1 MMHDRPDSTLAILE
15 AFPQDSLFTDEQR
28 ALYALLLTQARDKN
42 YIDET
47 CDSIVKI
54 AVSFYATFNNKAR
67 LMMSLYY
74 LARIQYNMGD
84 YSRSIVNYDKAEK
97 IAASIDDKFY
107 LGLIYRGMSAIYT
120 KIYNGVEQAHYAK
133 LSFEVFV
140 EYGDSSYMMYALMDY
155 GRTCNKIKWFRRR

>member
-97 IAASIDDKFY
+97 IAASIDDKF
-107 LGLIYRGMSAIYT
+107 
-120 KIYNGVEQAHYAK
+120 
-133 LSFEVFV
+133 
-140 EYGDSSYMMYALMDY
+140 
-155 GRTCNKIKWFRRR
+155 

>member
-1 MMHDRPDSTLAILE
+1 MMHDHPDSTLAILE

-107 LGLIYRGMSAIYT
+107 LGTFSKCPYLNVI
-120 KIYNGVEQAHYAK
+120 
-133 LSFEVFV
+133 
-140 EYGDSSYMMYALMDY
+140 
-155 GRTCNKIKWFRRR
+155 